1 MAHGWTV
8 VCQAAFVDYVSIV
21 TRRHVHRRALRDRG
35 TLVYA
40 ATSPE
45 PVNSTPPHAIRT
57 NRPNQS
63 QTDVRLAA
71 AERPGAIP
79 GAADLARFRPPGLAG
94 TSVIASNTSA
104 PTNCIST
111 RSPEIGKKAANAPP
125 K

>member
-57 NRPNQS
+57 KRPNQS
-63 QTDVRLAA
+63 QTDVRTTFGLVLG
-71 AERPGAIP
+71 RPTCRGRA
-79 GAADLARFRPPGLAG
+79 
-94 TSVIASNTSA
+94 
-104 PTNCIST
+104 T
-111 RSPEIGKKAANAPP
+111 RRHPRRG
-125 K
+125 